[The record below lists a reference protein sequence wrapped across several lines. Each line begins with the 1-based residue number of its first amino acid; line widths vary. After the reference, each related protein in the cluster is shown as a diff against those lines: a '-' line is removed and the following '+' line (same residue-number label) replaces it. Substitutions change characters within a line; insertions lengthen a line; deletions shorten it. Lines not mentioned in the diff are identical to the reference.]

1 MKKITI
7 IAAGLAMLI
16 SAGSAQAFEA
26 RFTPAPSTAET
37 TSAAQAQQVH
47 WRGDRHRH
55 GYRHRIGPRRVE
67 RILYRRGFRD
77 VRRIRPRGD
86 VYIVRAVGRRGNLVR
101 LVVSAHDGDILDRRI
116 IRRHRG
122 GWGERH
128 GHGGW
133 NGHGGRYGHGGWR

>member
-16 SAGSAQAFEA
+16 SAGSTQAFEA
-26 RFTPAPSTAET
+26 RFTPAPATAEASFT
-37 TSAAQAQQVH
+37 AQAQQVH

-55 GYRHRIGPRRVE
+55 GYRDRIGPRRVE
-67 RILYRRGFRD
+67 RILHRRGFRD
-77 VRRIRPRGD
+77 VRHIRPRGD

-101 LVVSAHDGDILDRRI
+101 LVVSAHDGDILDRQI

-122 GWGERH
+122 GWGRH
-128 GHGGW
+128 GHDGW
-133 NGHGGRYGHGGWR
+133 YGHGGWQGHGGWR